1 MRFYFRFFIILT
13 KGVYA
18 MDNKKIADKDEVL
31 EYLTGIMRD
40 DDTNEKDRLTAS
52 KQLGK
57 YLGLEVNRVELS
69 GEAKVAIY
77 DDIGSG

>member
-1 MRFYFRFFIILT
+1 
-13 KGVYA
+13 

-69 GEAKVAIY
+69 GETKVAIY